1 MDFLKK
7 HYEKVT
13 LALVSLLLIGTA
25 VILMGKLALSGVEDP
40 GDDNKN
46 YSPAKPADTNELA
59 RVAAMLQQPQQWGG
73 KGPAPFIPGRWK
85 YDPRTGD
92 MTEVGKDVVIVT
104 KTNVL
109 FELDFYVRF
118 KTFPMEFKGIATG
131 EGTNATYQIN
141 IADDRSSRF
150 VKIGSA
156 WRQVIGGYWE
166 TFGVIKFEQKKVER
180 FNPSTKHKENVD
192 LSILTLRR
200 RAGVE
205 IPLEMGK
212 RRLES
217 DPVTTYIASRGTG
230 ERSGEMLKGTVFQ
243 YKGKKFKLLDI
254 TTRRLLIEE
263 SESGAVHE
271 ISPRGVS
278 GQ

>member
-25 VILMGKLALSGVEDP
+25 VILMGKLVLSGVEAP
-40 GDDNKN
+40 GDDKEN
-46 YSPAKPADTNELA
+46 YSPAKPVDTNELA
-59 RVAAMLQQPQQWGG
+59 RVASLLQQPQRWDG

-85 YDPRTGD
+85 FDPCTGG
-92 MTEVGKDVVIVT
+92 MTEVGKDVVVVT

-109 FELDFYVRF
+109 FELDFHVRF
-118 KTFPMEFKGIATG
+118 KTFPMEFKGIVTG
-131 EGTNATYQIN
+131 EGTNATFQIN

-150 VKIGSA
+150 VKVGMA
-156 WRQVIGGYWE
+156 WRQVISGYWE
-166 TFGVIKFEQKKVER
+166 TFGAIKFEQKKVER
-180 FNPSTKHKENVD
+180 LNPSTRHRETVD

-200 RAGVE
+200 RGGVE

-217 DPVTTYIASRGTG
+217 DPVASYVATRGTG
-230 ERSGEMLKGTVFQ
+230 ERSGEMVKGSVFR

-254 TTRRLLIEE
+254 TIRLLLVEE